1 MSKRTFSLKKTH
13 HFLAS
18 SFRLPI
24 LYKHPK
30 TRISGDHTIFSRP
43 NWKMPLI
50 GTMTF

>member
-43 NWKMPLI
+43 NRKKCPYWDDDI
-50 GTMTF
+50 